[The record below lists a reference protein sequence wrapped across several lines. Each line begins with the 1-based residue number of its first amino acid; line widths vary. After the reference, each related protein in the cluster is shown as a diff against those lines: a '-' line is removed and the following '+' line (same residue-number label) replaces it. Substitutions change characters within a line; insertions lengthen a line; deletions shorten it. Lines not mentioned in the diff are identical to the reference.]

1 MIISNPQFDD
11 KALYKMDLTRGK
23 IVEEWEVSKD
33 VPVKSYAPTSKV
45 CPID

>member
-23 IVEEWEVSKD
+23 IVEGGR
-33 VPVKSYAPTSKV
+33 
-45 CPID
+45 CPKM

>member
-23 IVEEWEVSKD
+23 IVEVGGVQRCASQ
-33 VPVKSYAPTSKV
+33 VVCANIKV